1 MIKLIGS
8 LAKIMHY
15 YFAMP
20 LLTVATW
27 LQIVGILLI
36 IIRRNGQNSWYFLD
50 VYSKWTK

>member
-27 LQIVGILLI
+27 FQIVGILLI
-36 IIRRNGQNSWYFLD
+36 IITIIKKGVENKKCFCTL
-50 VYSKWTK
+50 